1 MRKHLPLH
9 CVGFCRLALSLA
21 RAGPSSS
28 FYARSCELFDAL
40 SLVKRVGQSVRT
52 APVAA

>member
-21 RAGPSSS
+21 RAGLASRLV
-28 FYARSCELFDAL
+28 ARLIVVVSARG
-40 SLVKRVGQSVRT
+40 LVKRVGQSVRT